1 MNSKIIKQAF
11 VDSSPALFGY
21 VPLGIAFGII
31 SFQKTQCLWLG
42 PAMSLF
48 VYAGAAQYMSLGV
61 IAASGTFWDLFLM
74 TFIVNFRHIFY
85 GIPFLKT
92 FSNAGKKRPYLIFSI
107 TDETYSI
114 LTTSPYKNNVQYCWW
129 VSLLTHGYWVGGTL
143 LGGLIGPS
151 LHMDTSAL
159 DFTLTALFV
168 ILTIEQAYTIKA
180 PQPFV
185 IAMFAFASSLWAS
198 LDYFITLSI
207 FICVLFTLVEF
218 QRRDKNYVNC

>member
-1 MNSKIIKQAF
+1 MPPKLIKQSF
-11 VDSSPALFGY
+11 IDSAPALFGY
-21 VPLGIAFGII
+21 VPLGIAFGIV

-61 IAASGTFWDLFLM
+61 IAAGGTLWDLFLM
-74 TFIVNFRHIFY
+74 TFIINFRHVFY

-92 FSNAGKKRPYLIFSI
+92 FSEAGKKQLYLIFSI

-114 LTTSPYKNNVQYCWW
+114 LTTSPYKDNAEYCWW

-143 LGGLIGPS
+143 IGSLIGTS
-151 LHMDTSAL
+151 LLIDISAL

-168 ILTIEQAYTIKA
+168 ILFIEQAYAIKA
-180 PQPFV
+180 YQPFI
-185 IAMFAFASSLWAS
+185 IAITAFSIGIWFPIEHFLTMSMF
-198 LDYFITLSI
+198 T
-207 FICVLFTLVEF
+207 CVLLTMIGF
-218 QRRDKNYVNC
+218 QRKERRYVSC